1 MMNLMRMCRVAIV
14 VGLCLGASGCGGGC
28 GSAPPPVIS
37 GGAHAIPLVVIQG
50 PSTGTMALVPVTI
63 DGQGP
68 FNFALDTG
76 ASHSAIDRELAERL
90 NLPVTGKPTK
100 VAGVGSISEA
110 IPVRVNE
117 WRAGDVELPPGTLV
131 TLEMPSTSR
140 DLKLQG
146 LLGSDVL
153 SRYGAVKVDYVGREL
168 TLHPR

>member
-1 MMNLMRMCRVAIV
+1 MNLMRVCRGLIV
-14 VGLCLGASGCGGGC
+14 MGVCLSAAGCGGGC
-28 GSAPPPVIS
+28 GSGSPPVLP
-37 GGAHAIPLVVIQG
+37 GGAHSIRLVIIQG

-63 DGQGP
+63 EGQGP

-100 VAGVGSISEA
+100 VAGVGAISEA
-110 IPVRVNE
+110 VPVKVSE
-117 WRAGDVELPPGTLV
+117 WRAGDVELPAGTLV

-153 SRYGAVKVDYVGREL
+153 SRYGAVKVDYVGKEL
-168 TLHPR
+168 TLHPK